1 MSRKMSPHQQSP
13 RLRQLQQQLGGG
25 PPLRSRNGGSPRQ
38 NGGGA
43 RVGDVVQAPQVRT
56 IKTNFSRVILELKV
70 LILLY
75 NNLANVLVQWLR
87 IPNDCS

>member
-56 IKTNFSRVILELKV
+56 MKTSLFLTRSWWVV
-70 LILLY
+70 LPMGGDAL
-75 NNLANVLVQWLR
+75 
-87 IPNDCS
+87 

>member
-1 MSRKMSPHQQSP
+1 MSPHQQSP

-43 RVGDVVQAPQVRT
+43 RVGDVIQAPQVRT
-56 IKTNFSRVILELKV
+56 TKTSDLPVDNQLELKG

>member
-13 RLRQLQQQLGGG
+13 RLRQLQQQVGSA

-43 RVGDVVQAPQVRT
+43 RVGDVIQTPQVGINSMQQK
-56 IKTNFSRVILELKV
+56 IKAMSFCCILK
-70 LILLY
+70 
-75 NNLANVLVQWLR
+75 
-87 IPNDCS
+87 

>member
-43 RVGDVVQAPQVRT
+43 RVGDVIQAPQVRT
-56 IKTNFSRVILELKV
+56 IKMMFSRVILLRMKSKV
-70 LILLY
+70 FTPLH
-75 NNLANVLVQWLR
+75 
-87 IPNDCS
+87 

>member
-1 MSRKMSPHQQSP
+1 MSPHQQSP

-43 RVGDVVQAPQVRT
+43 RVGDVIQAPQVRT
-56 IKTNFSRVILELKV
+56 IKMMFSRVILEEIKSLHTFA
-70 LILLY
+70 L
-75 NNLANVLVQWLR
+75 NFCQCFSPMVQD
-87 IPNDCS
+87 PQ

>member
-43 RVGDVVQAPQVRT
+43 RVGDVIQAPQVRT
-56 IKTNFSRVILELKV
+56 TKTSDLPVDNQWIIDSRLTK
-70 LILLY
+70 
-75 NNLANVLVQWLR
+75 ANVIIW
-87 IPNDCS
+87 PMF

>member
-43 RVGDVVQAPQVRT
+43 RVGDVIQAPQVRT
-56 IKTNFSRVILELKV
+56 IKTKFSRVI
-70 LILLY
+70 
-75 NNLANVLVQWLR
+75 NR
-87 IPNDCS
+87 IKSLNTIV

>member
-56 IKTNFSRVILELKV
+56 IKTNFSRVIC
-70 LILLY
+70 LY
-75 NNLANVLVQWLR
+75 NAQIKSLNTIV
-87 IPNDCS
+87 

>member
-43 RVGDVVQAPQVRT
+43 RVGDVIQAPQVRT
-56 IKTNFSRVILELKV
+56 IK
-70 LILLY
+70 
-75 NNLANVLVQWLR
+75 NVFPSDLPVKRNEIKSLHTFV
-87 IPNDCS
+87 

>member
-43 RVGDVVQAPQVRT
+43 RVGDVIQAPQVRT
-56 IKTNFSRVILELKV
+56 MKTSLLRVIFL
-70 LILLY
+70 LI
-75 NNLANVLVQWLR
+75 R
-87 IPNDCS
+87 IKSLNTIV

>member
-43 RVGDVVQAPQVRT
+43 RVGDVIQAPQVRT
-56 IKTNFSRVILELKV
+56 IKMMFSRVICLRMKSKV
-70 LILLY
+70 FTPLH
-75 NNLANVLVQWLR
+75 
-87 IPNDCS
+87 

>member
-56 IKTNFSRVILELKV
+56 IKTNFSRVIC
-70 LILLY
+70 LIR
-75 NNLANVLVQWLR
+75 NR
-87 IPNDCS
+87 IKSLNTIV